1 MAIGVTSVGGA
12 FVHIAAGATTV
23 IATQSVD
30 FKRLVVNNPGTTIT
44 ATLYDGVNASAPVIA
59 VVALAAGMSLAYDLQ
74 TANGL
79 TVVTSGTCDITIT
92 TGGG

>member
-12 FVHIAAGATTV
+12 FVNITAGATTIV
-23 IATQSVD
+23 ATQSVD

-44 ATLYDGVNASAPVIA
+44 ATLYDGVNTSAAKIGTVS
-59 VVALAAGMSLAYDLQ
+59 LSAGMSLAYDLQ

-79 TVVTSGTCDITIT
+79 TVVTSGTCDITVI

>member
-12 FVHIAAGATTV
+12 FVNINSGTTKV
-23 IATQSVD
+23 VATQSVD

-44 ATLYDGVNASAPVIA
+44 ATLYDGVNASAPVIG
-59 VVALAAGMSLAYDLQ
+59 VVALVAGMSLAYDLQ

-79 TVVTSGTCDITIT
+79 TVVTSGTCDITIV